1 MGGSFAAFVACI
13 FFSSKRVEIKIICFV
28 RNENTRDQ
36 NSFLGQ
42 KKKKREVEDFSSAY
56 HTIEPF
62 WP

>member
-1 MGGSFAAFVACI
+1 MM
-13 FFSSKRVEIKIICFV
+13 CFV

-36 NSFLGQ
+36 SSLLGQ